1 MGLAFALGLPLV
13 FGLPLALGLAAA
25 GGFIAA
31 IVGLAAADF
40 RVGVATGFA
49 VPVESGVAADLAV
62 APDLAAVVSG
72 LPAVPDLAV
81 PDLVV
86 PDLVVPDLAGAAF
99 GPAAAPS
106 RDAVFALAVADLA
119 AVFGAATDIDLTA
132 AVSDLVAVVMAL
144 VALFIACMA
153 VDIVFA
159 EDVALV
165 AAAVILVAAEV
176 ALVAAD
182 ETFRTMDAAAGT
194 FAEAWRVVLTAVARI
209 LAFVIGLR
217 AARLDVLPLADLVP
231 AALAGLRRA
240 AVRVVVRAGT
250 DLPPSRSITEVLFH
264 ERRRFTR
271 GRPLSPENNDPQAAR
286 K

>member
-1 MGLAFALGLPLV
+1 V
-13 FGLPLALGLAAA
+13 
-25 GGFIAA
+25 
-31 IVGLAAADF
+31 
-40 RVGVATGFA
+40 
-49 VPVESGVAADLAV
+49 
-62 APDLAAVVSG
+62 PDL
-72 LPAVPDLAV
+72 AVPDLAV
-81 PDLVV
+81 PDLAV
-86 PDLVVPDLAGAAF
+86 PDLAVPDLAVPDLAVPDLAGAAF
-99 GPAAAPS
+99 GPAAVPS

-132 AVSDLVAVVMAL
+132 AVSDLVALVMAL

-194 FAEAWRVVLTAVARI
+194 FAAAWRVVLTAVARI
-209 LAFVIGLR
+209 LAFVIGPR
-217 AARLDVLPLADLVP
+217 AARLDALPLADLVP

-271 GRPLSPENNDPQAAR
+271 GWPLSPENNGPKQPESSR
-286 K
+286 

>member
-1 MGLAFALGLPLV
+1 LGLAFALGLPLV
-13 FGLPLALGLAAA
+13 FGLPLALL
-25 GGFIAA
+25 
-31 IVGLAAADF
+31 VDP
-40 RVGVATGFA
+40 GV
-49 VPVESGVAADLAV
+49 EADLAF

-72 LPAVPDLAV
+72 LRAVPDLAV
-81 PDLVV
+81 PDL
-86 PDLVVPDLAGAAF
+86 AAAAF
-99 GPAAAPS
+99 GPA
-106 RDAVFALAVADLA
+106 AVFALAVADLA

-132 AVSDLVAVVMAL
+132 AVSDLVALVMAL

-182 ETFRTMDAAAGT
+182 ETFRTIDAATGT
-194 FAEAWRVVLTAVARI
+194 LAEAWRVVLTAVARI

-217 AARLDVLPLADLVP
+217 AARLDALPLADLVP
-231 AALAGLRRA
+231 VALAGLRRA

-264 ERRRFTR
+264 ERRRFTP

>member
-1 MGLAFALGLPLV
+1 LAFALGLPLV
-13 FGLPLALGLAAA
+13 FGLPPALGLAAV
-25 GGFIAA
+25 GGFIAE

-40 RVGVATGFA
+40 RVGVATGFG

-62 APDLAAVVSG
+62 APDLAAAVSG

-81 PDLVV
+81 PDLAV
-86 PDLVVPDLAGAAF
+86 PDLAVPDLAGAAF

-106 RDAVFALAVADLA
+106 RDAGFALAVADLA

-209 LAFVIGLR
+209 LAFVTGLR

-264 ERRRFTR
+264 GRRRFTP

>member
-1 MGLAFALGLPLV
+1 
-13 FGLPLALGLAAA
+13 
-25 GGFIAA
+25 
-31 IVGLAAADF
+31 
-40 RVGVATGFA
+40 
-49 VPVESGVAADLAV
+49 
-62 APDLAAVVSG
+62 
-72 LPAVPDLAV
+72 VPDLAV
-81 PDLVV
+81 PDLA
-86 PDLVVPDLAGAAF
+86 VPDLAGAAF

-106 RDAVFALAVADLA
+106 RDAGFALAVADLA

-182 ETFRTMDAAAGT
+182 ETFLTMDAAAGT

-209 LAFVIGLR
+209 LAFVTGLR

-264 ERRRFTR
+264 GRRRFTP